1 MQTYIS
7 KPVVESLWNTNA
19 FAIVGSEEGSNDG
32 ENVGIAVGA
41 VDGCK
46 FPI

>member
-1 MQTYIS
+1 MKTYIS
-7 KPVVESLWNTNA
+7 IPVVESLWTTNA
-19 FAIVGSEEGSNDG
+19 SAILGSAEGSNDG

-46 FPI
+46 LSF